1 MIDYSWINNDFTL
14 LEKNFCF
21 LRRISSFLG
30 VCSYLLVF
38 PFPTFPFTQEWE
50 CKEKNSINISGVEFV
65 KKEKKQKEKIKT
77 YPKKFLEEKVKDLKT
92 FEVFY
97 DKKVGGIIIGSPF
110 LIMMGNLE
118 EKGEANSNVT
128 TTTDAYN
135 DEIFEEKSI
144 FTEKNTSVPIT
155 FYSISKDLEETVE
168 QKNNFFNKNLESISS
183 LITFK
188 KFFTI
193 ENIWSDTPEF
203 SLLKISNNDVF
214 NSIIDSNDNETYTG
228 DLSELIELSQGECV
242 VKSRKIN

>member
-1 MIDYSWINNDFTL
+1 L
-14 LEKNFCF
+14 LENNYCF
-21 LRRISSFLG
+21 LKRLSSFLG
-30 VCSYLLVF
+30 VCFYLFLF
-38 PFPTFPFTQEWE
+38 PFPTYPFTQLWE
-50 CKEKNSINISGVEFV
+50 CKEKDSISISGDKFV
-65 KKEKKQKEKIKT
+65 KKEKKQKRKIKN

-92 FEVFY
+92 FEVSY
-97 DKKVGGIIIGSPF
+97 DEKVGGIINGSPF

-118 EKGEANSNVT
+118 EEGEASSNVT
-128 TTTDAYN
+128 TKTDAYN
-135 DEIFEEKSI
+135 DEIFEEQSI

-155 FYSISKDLEETVE
+155 FYSISRDLEETVE

-228 DLSELIELSQGECV
+228 DISELIEFSQGECV